1 MCSLYSISRLAC
13 TIHFFFK
20 KAQKLL
26 NDSLSQWML
35 LLRMIS
41 YKCQMDHLIL
51 LIPSLK
57 YSEWNSKVAHQKAKA
72 F

>member
-1 MCSLYSISRLAC
+1 MFSMHDSFL
-13 TIHFFFK
+13 FFLK

-35 LLRMIS
+35 LQRMIS

-57 YSEWNSKVAHQKAKA
+57 Y
-72 F
+72 